1 MINWMKEAEKYK
13 EQMIRDLEGLIA
25 IPSLRND
32 AQAKEGA
39 PFGEGPR
46 QALDYML
53 TLAEKNGFD
62 SEDVDG
68 YAGVIRYG
76 EGDESVGVLG
86 HLDIVPLGE
95 GWTKEPLA
103 LTQENGYLFGRGVL
117 DDKGPAM
124 AGFYALRM
132 L

>member
-68 YAGVIRYG
+68 YAGVKRA
-76 EGDESVGVLG
+76 SVCWGISISFRSVR
-86 HLDIVPLGE
+86 
-95 GWTKEPLA
+95 A
-103 LTQENGYLFGRGVL
+103 GR
-117 DDKGPAM
+117 
-124 AGFYALRM
+124 RNRWR
-132 L
+132 